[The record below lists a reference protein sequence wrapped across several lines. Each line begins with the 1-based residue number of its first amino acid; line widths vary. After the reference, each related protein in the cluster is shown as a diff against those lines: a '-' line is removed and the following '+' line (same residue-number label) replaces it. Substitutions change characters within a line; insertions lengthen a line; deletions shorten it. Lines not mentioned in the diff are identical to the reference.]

1 MSVDWSSVDQED
13 TDQLVLFSSREVI
26 CLQYE
31 HNAPIVA
38 HQLGTS
44 PVIVAL
50 IGWFREGRGEV

>member
-1 MSVDWSSVDQED
+1 MSVDWSIVDQED
-13 TDQLVLFSSREVI
+13 TYQLVLFSSREVI

-44 PVIVAL
+44 LDIVAL
-50 IGWFREGRGEV
+50 ISWF

>member
-1 MSVDWSSVDQED
+1 MSVDWSIVDQED
-13 TDQLVLFSSREVI
+13 PYQLVLFSSREVI

-44 PVIVAL
+44 SDIVAL
-50 IGWFREGRGEV
+50 ITWFERARERS

>member
-1 MSVDWSSVDQED
+1 MSVDWSIVDQED
-13 TDQLVLFSSREVI
+13 PYQLVLFSSREVI

-44 PVIVAL
+44 SDIVAL
-50 IGWFREGRGEV
+50 ITWFERAGERS